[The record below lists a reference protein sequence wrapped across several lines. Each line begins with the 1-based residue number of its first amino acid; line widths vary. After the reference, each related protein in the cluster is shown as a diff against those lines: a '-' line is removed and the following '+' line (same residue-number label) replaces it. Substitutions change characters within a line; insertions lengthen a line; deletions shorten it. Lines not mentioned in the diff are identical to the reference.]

1 MPLTELACKNAKPKD
16 KAHKLTD
23 GDGMYLE
30 ILPAGGKYWRMK
42 YRYLGKEKRLA
53 IGVYPEIGLAEARS
67 IREEARR
74 KLRAGEDPSFA
85 KQEQRR
91 ILKLNAENTF
101 EAIAREWHQHQK
113 DRWSENHASTIIR
126 RLEGDVF
133 PEIGNIPVRDVSP
146 PRVLKV
152 IQQIQKQRNAHE
164 IARRALQ
171 YISSVFRY
179 AIMTSRAESNPCDAL
194 KGAIKPTKKGHY
206 AAMEINELP
215 EFLEILHRNDARL
228 FLQTRL
234 AVEMMLLTFVRT
246 GELIEAK
253 WTEFDIEEK
262 IWTIPAER
270 MKMRQSH
277 LVPLSDQV
285 LKILDELQRL
295 NGNKEYIFPSQRN
308 PKKPMSNGAI
318 LMALDRMGYRGKH
331 TGHGFRA
338 LAMSAIKERL
348 DYHRHEVVDRQ
359 LAHAHRNQV
368 DAAYDRA
375 KFLDERKIMMQEWAD
390 YLDRLMQKNVITANF
405 KAA

>member
-1 MPLTELACKNAKPKD
+1 MSLTELACKNAKPRE
-16 KAHKLTD
+16 KAYKLTD

-30 ILPAGGKYWRMK
+30 VLPAGGKYWRMK
-42 YRYLGKEKRLA
+42 YRYLSKEKRLA

-85 KQEQRR
+85 KQEQKR

-133 PEIGNIPVRDVSP
+133 PEIGNIPIRDVSP

-179 AIMTSRAESNPCDAL
+179 AIMTSRAETNPCDAL

-206 AAMEINELP
+206 AAMEIRELP
-215 EFLEILHRNDARL
+215 EFLEILRRNDARL
-228 FLQTRL
+228 YMETRL
-234 AVEMMLLTFVRT
+234 AVEMIMLTFVRT
-246 GELIEAK
+246 GELIKAK
-253 WTEFDIEEK
+253 WSEFDLDERVWI
-262 IWTIPAER
+262 IPAER

-277 LVPLSDQV
+277 LVPLSTQV
-285 LKILDELQRL
+285 LKILDELKRL
-295 NGNKEYIFPSQRN
+295 NDNREYVFPSQRN
-308 PKKPMSNGAI
+308 PKKHMSNGAI

-338 LAMSAIKERL
+338 LAMSTIKERL
-348 DYHRHEVVDRQ
+348 DYRHEVIDRQ
-359 LAHAHRNQV
+359 LAHAHKNQV

-390 YLDRLMQKNVITANF
+390 YLDRLMQKNVITADF